1 MIRYIIKKGL
11 IMVLT
16 YDDIIK
22 KENEAFAIYQDLQA
36 TLAGQSLC
44 DVDVLESDFNEIA
57 DDLGTNTEDLYE
69 KMESFHEQ
77 YMNR

>member
-1 MIRYIIKKGL
+1 MI
-11 IMVLT
+11 LT
-16 YDDIIK
+16 YNDIVK
-22 KENEAFAIYQDLQA
+22 KEKEAFAIYQDLQA
-36 TLAGQSLC
+36 TLAGQSLS

-57 DDLGTNTEDLYE
+57 DDLGTSAEDLYE